1 MVRGK
6 IEMKRIENATSRQ
19 VTFTKRRNGLLK
31 KAYELSVLCDAE
43 VAVIIFSQKDKL
55 YEFCSSDMQE
65 TLTRYHNYAKDEQT
79 NKVEVEQHVQHLK
92 HESAIMTKKIE
103 ILEASQRKLLGN
115 DLDSCFVEELQEISS
130 QLERSLR
137 SIRERKAQLFMEQM
151 ENLKAKETLLL
162 QENAKLREESGAK
175 LLMEHSAQEKRAS
188 ASVSYEKAGASASA
202 SVNYWSQSIMSSE
215 VETELLIGPPIMR
228 AVDRIASG
236 CPQWN
241 VLKGRKDGRMSRA
254 NETINLPPPTFNED
268 LVALSGGRTLGFSHC
283 SSFESRLRNFSSL
296 HGVDP
301 TMNNVFSQK
310 VRNKCRKPKCVL

>member
-188 ASVSYEKAGASASA
+188 ASVSYEKARASASA

-228 AVDRIASG
+228 AVDRIA
-236 CPQWN
+236 
-241 VLKGRKDGRMSRA
+241 VLS
-254 NETINLPPPTFNED
+254 NIHQINNN
-268 LVALSGGRTLGFSHC
+268 AC
-283 SSFESRLRNFSSL
+283 QSSL
-296 HGVDP
+296 KTIP
-301 TMNNVFSQK
+301 
-310 VRNKCRKPKCVL
+310 